1 MVIQASCFTPQQGA
15 FPLSALVGLEAVSR
29 TTIRPARRPRN
40 GIFAGAA
47 LDPAHESGLAEFL
60 RQAHLSQVFSNLLK
74 FIATKY
80 TDESG

>member
-1 MVIQASCFTPQQGA
+1 MVIQELLHTA
-15 FPLSALVGLEAVSR
+15 
-29 TTIRPARRPRN
+29 ARRVPIVGIGRSRGGLQN
-40 GIFAGAA
+40 YYPPCPTAQDGIFAGAA

-60 RQAHLSQVFSNLLK
+60 GQAHLSQVFSNLLK